1 MTNIYRSQSSSFILH
16 VTEALQMSMQC
27 ANIQLEPYFSESKK
41 KGTGTWYSVKM
52 SD

>member
-41 KGTGTWYSVKM
+41 KELAHGTQ
-52 SD
+52 